1 MNFMATRVA
10 INGFGR
16 IGRNVLRTAINEP
29 DVEIVHIN
37 DLASIDLLAHLLKY
51 DSVHGPFDAAVEAVE
66 GGLTV
71 NGKFIAT
78 SAERNPTDLPWAASN
93 IDVVMECTGL
103 FRSREK
109 AALHLEAG
117 AKKVIIS
124 APGVDPDATVC
135 VGVNEGILK
144 ADDLVVSNAS
154 CTTNCLAPMAKV
166 LHESFGIEEGLI
178 TTIHSYTMDQ
188 RLLDSTHKDFRRARA
203 AAQNMVPTTTGAAA
217 AVGLVLPDLAG
228 KLNGMSVRVPTP
240 NVSIVDLVFRSTR
253 PMTVETINAALAA
266 AANGPMAGVL
276 AYSEEPLV
284 SSDLIGNPN
293 SSIIDGLSTQMMG
306 DRMAKVL
313 AWYDNEWGFSNRMV
327 DLTKTLASLG

>member
-1 MNFMATRVA
+1 MATRVA

>member
-1 MNFMATRVA
+1 MATRVA

-51 DSVHGPFDAAVEAVE
+51 DSVHGPFDAAVEAVD

-144 ADDLVVSNAS
+144 A
-154 CTTNCLAPMAKV
+154 
-166 LHESFGIEEGLI
+166 
-178 TTIHSYTMDQ
+178 
-188 RLLDSTHKDFRRARA
+188 
-203 AAQNMVPTTTGAAA
+203 
-217 AVGLVLPDLAG
+217 
-228 KLNGMSVRVPTP
+228 
-240 NVSIVDLVFRSTR
+240 
-253 PMTVETINAALAA
+253 
-266 AANGPMAGVL
+266 
-276 AYSEEPLV
+276 
-284 SSDLIGNPN
+284 
-293 SSIIDGLSTQMMG
+293 
-306 DRMAKVL
+306 
-313 AWYDNEWGFSNRMV
+313 
-327 DLTKTLASLG
+327 

>member
-1 MNFMATRVA
+1 MATRVA

-51 DSVHGPFDAAVEAVE
+51 DSVHGPFDATVEAVD

-71 NGKFIAT
+71 NGTFIAT
-78 SAERNPTDLPWAASN
+78 SAVRNPTDLPWAASN

-135 VGVNEGILK
+135 MGVNEGVLK
-144 ADDLVVSNAS
+144 AEDLVVSNAS

-217 AVGLVLPDLAG
+217 AVGLVLPSLAG

-240 NVSIVDLVFRSTR
+240 NVSIVDLVFRSTK
-253 PMTVETINAALAA
+253 PMTVETINAALAS
-266 AANGPMAGVL
+266 AANGPMAGIL

-327 DLTKTLASLG
+327 DLTKTLTALG

>member
-1 MNFMATRVA
+1 MATRVA

-51 DSVHGPFDAAVEAVE
+51 DSVHGPFDAAVEAVD

>member
-1 MNFMATRVA
+1 MATRVA

-16 IGRNVLRTAINEP
+16 IGRNVLRTAVNEP

-51 DSVHGPFDAAVEAVE
+51 DSVHGPFDATVEAVD
-66 GGLTV
+66 GGLMV
-71 NGKFIAT
+71 NGTFIAT
-78 SAERNPTDLPWAASN
+78 SAVRNPTDLPWAASN

-135 VGVNEGILK
+135 MGVNEGVLK

-217 AVGLVLPDLAG
+217 AVGLVLPSLAG

-240 NVSIVDLVFRSTR
+240 NVSIVDLVFRSSK
-253 PMTVETINAALAA
+253 PMTVETINMALAS
-266 AANGPMAGVL
+266 AANGPMAGIL

-327 DLTKTLASLG
+327 DLTKTIAALG

>member
-1 MNFMATRVA
+1 MATRVA

-51 DSVHGPFDAAVEAVE
+51 DSVHGPFDATVEAVD

-71 NGKFIAT
+71 NGTFIAT
-78 SAERNPTDLPWAASN
+78 SAVRNPTDLPWAASN

-135 VGVNEGILK
+135 MGVNEGVLK

-217 AVGLVLPDLAG
+217 AVGLVLPSLAG

-240 NVSIVDLVFRSTR
+240 NVSIVDLVFRSTK
-253 PMTVETINAALAA
+253 PMTVETINAALASA
-266 AANGPMAGVL
+266 ASGPMAGIL

-327 DLTKTLASLG
+327 DLTKTIAALG

>member
-1 MNFMATRVA
+1 MATRVA

-313 AWYDNEWGFSNRMV
+313 AWDDNEWGFSNRMV